1 MLKNPQCKS
10 IFDKNS
16 FLVLD
21 SVGTKYTLKLKKG
34 MHKKWLKLSLNK
46 QVKYIFPST
55 VVENDVQP
63 FSISSDIKLLRYL
76 HVL

>member
-10 IFDKNS
+10 IFDKSS

-21 SVGTKYTLKLKKG
+21 WVGTKYTLKLKKG

-55 VVENDVQP
+55 VV
-63 FSISSDIKLLRYL
+63 
-76 HVL
+76 